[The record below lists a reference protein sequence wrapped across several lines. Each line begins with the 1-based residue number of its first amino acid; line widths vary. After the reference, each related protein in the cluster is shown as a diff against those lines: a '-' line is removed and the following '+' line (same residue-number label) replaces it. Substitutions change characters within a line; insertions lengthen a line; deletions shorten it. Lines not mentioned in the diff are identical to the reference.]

1 MLICYNYSVNEKIKE
16 EKMTNQKEN
25 KMGIMPIGKLIFTM
39 SIPMVISMLVQ
50 AFYNV
55 VDSIFVSHYD
65 SVIAGGE
72 AVTQVAL
79 SAVNYSFPAQN
90 LMIGVA
96 TGTAVGVN
104 ALLSRSLGEKNV
116 EKANKVAANGVFLA
130 FLGYLVFL
138 LFGIFGARAFI
149 SFQTKDAAIIEAGT
163 AYLSTCCIF
172 SFGIFG
178 EIIFE
183 RLMQSTGRTI
193 YTMYTQGVGAL
204 MNIILD
210 PIFIFGYFGFPAMG
224 AKGAAIATVAG
235 QIVAFI
241 LGVILN
247 HFKNK
252 DIKLNFRGFKP
263 DGKIIGGIYAIGVPS
278 MIMMAIGSV
287 TNTTVNKI
295 LNGFESV
302 AKGMGET
309 AVNVFG
315 VYFKLQSFAFM
326 PVFGLNNGV
335 IPVIAYNY
343 GARNRRRVLKAIL
356 VSVTTIICIML
367 VALFLMQIIP
377 HKMLG
382 LFNASEDMLKIGV
395 PALRTISISYIFAGV
410 CIGLTSVFQALG
422 KGIYAT
428 IMSFA
433 RQLVVLLPA
442 AYLLSLTRNI
452 DMVWWSYPIAEVMSL
467 AVCIV
472 LFVRLYSKVIKPIP
486 LGEKK

>member
-1 MLICYNYSVNEKIKE
+1 
-16 EKMTNQKEN
+16 
-25 KMGIMPIGKLIFTM
+25 MGVMPIGKLIITM
-39 SIPMVISMLVQ
+39 SLPMVISMLVQ

-55 VDSIFVSHYD
+55 VDSIFVSYYD
-65 SVIAGGE
+65 EMISAGAD
-72 AVTQVAL
+72 AVQQVAL

-90 LMIGVA
+90 MMIGVA

-116 EKANKVAANGVFLA
+116 DKANKVAANGVFLA
-130 FLGYLVFL
+130 LVGYLVFL
-138 LFGIFGARAFI
+138 AFGFFGARAFI

-193 YTMYTQGVGAL
+193 YTMYTQGLGAIL
-204 MNIILD
+204 NIILD
-210 PIFIFGYFGFPAMG
+210 PIFIFGLFGVPAMG
-224 AKGAAIATVAG
+224 AKGAAIATVIG
-235 QIVAFI
+235 QMAAFV
-241 LGVILN
+241 LGIILN
-247 HFKNK
+247 QLKNK
-252 DIKLNFRGFKP
+252 DIRLSFKGFRP
-263 DGKIIGGIYAIGVPS
+263 DLKIIGGIYAIGVPS
-278 MIMMAIGSV
+278 MIMMCIGSI
-287 TNTTVNKI
+287 TNTTMNKI

-302 AKGMGET
+302 AVGMGER

-315 VYFKLQSFAFM
+315 IYFKLQSFAFM

-335 IPVIAYNY
+335 IPIIAYNY
-343 GARNRRRVLKAIL
+343 GAKNRTRVMRTIFTS
-356 VSVTTIICIML
+356 VSIIICVML
-367 VALFLMQIIP
+367 VALLLMQVIP
-377 HKMLG
+377 DKMLNI
-382 LFNASEDMLKIGV
+382 FNADDLLLEIGV
-395 PALRTISISYIFAGV
+395 PALRRISLSYIFAGV

-442 AYLLSLTRNI
+442 AYLLSLSRNI
-452 DMVWWSYPIAEVMSL
+452 DMVWLSFPIAEIMSV
-467 AVCIV
+467 AVCLM
-472 LFVRLYSKVIKPIP
+472 LFLRLYKKVIKPLP
-486 LGEKK
+486 LGHK

>member
-1 MLICYNYSVNEKIKE
+1 
-16 EKMTNQKEN
+16 
-25 KMGIMPIGKLIFTM
+25 MGVMPIGKLIFTM
-39 SIPMVISMLVQ
+39 SLPMVASMLVQ

-55 VDSIFVSHYD
+55 VDSIFVSYYD
-65 SVIAGGE
+65 QVVSGSAE

-96 TGTAVGVN
+96 TGTGVGVN
-104 ALLSRSLGEKNV
+104 ALLSRSLGEKNF
-116 EKANKVAANGVFLA
+116 ERANKVASNGVLLA
-130 FLGYLVFL
+130 MFGYLLFL
-138 LFGIFGARAFI
+138 IFGLFGARWFI
-149 SFQTKDAAIIEAGT
+149 SFQTNDAAIIEAGT

-193 YTMYTQGVGAL
+193 YTMFTQGLGAII
-204 MNIILD
+204 NIILD
-210 PIFIFGYFGFPAMG
+210 PIFIFGYFGLPAMG
-224 AKGAAIATVAG
+224 ARGAALATVTG
-235 QIVAFI
+235 QIAAFA

-247 HFKNK
+247 HFRNPE
-252 DIKLNFRGFKP
+252 IRLNFRRFKP
-263 DGKIIGGIYAIGVPS
+263 DLKIIGGIYAIGVPS
-278 MIMMAIGSV
+278 MIMVGIGSI
-287 TNTTVNKI
+287 TNTTINKI

-326 PVFGLNNGV
+326 PVFGMNNGV
-335 IPVIAYNY
+335 IPIIAYNY
-343 GARNRRRVLKAIL
+343 GAQNRKRLMKAIKL
-356 VSVTTIICIML
+356 SVSTIVCVML
-367 VALFLMQIIP
+367 TALLLMQVIP
-377 HKMLG
+377 DKMLG
-382 LFNASEDMLKIGV
+382 LFNANDEMLKIGI
-395 PALRTISISYIFAGV
+395 PALRTISLSFIFAGV

-433 RQLVVLLPA
+433 RQLVVLIPA
-442 AYLLSLTRNI
+442 AYLLSLSRNV
-452 DMVWWSYPIAEVMSL
+452 DMVWWSYPIAEIMSV
-467 AVCIV
+467 AVCAV
-472 LFVRLYSKVIKPIP
+472 LFARLY
-486 LGEKK
+486 KKIIRHLPDGNN